1 MKKFVI
7 DKDDTSLLV
16 VDIQDRLAAAMKMK
30 GSVIANTIHLIELAK
45 MLDVPIIITEQY
57 PKGLGPTV
65 SEVIDVLPAYHPI
78 EKLSFSCCGEPN
90 FMDLLK
96 LQNRKTVILTGMET
110 HICVLQTCID
120 LLREGLFVHLARD
133 AVCSRTKA
141 NWRAGVEFMRDAGAI
156 ITSTETVL
164 FQALKVAGT
173 EAFKTISKRIR

>member
-1 MKKFVI
+1 MKKFAI
-7 DKDDTSLLV
+7 DKDDTTLLV

-30 GSVIANTIHLIELAK
+30 ASVITNTIHLIELAK
-45 MLDVPIIITEQY
+45 MLDVPIIVTEQY

-65 SEVIDVLPAYHPI
+65 SEIIDALPAYHPI

-90 FMDLLK
+90 FMELLK
-96 LQNRKTVILTGMET
+96 SRNHKTVILTGMET

-120 LLREGLFVHLARD
+120 LLGEGFFVHLAMD

-141 NWRAGVEFMRDAGAI
+141 SWRVGVEFMRDAGAI
-156 ITSTETVL
+156 ITSTETLL

-173 EAFKTISKRIR
+173 EVFKTISKRIK